1 MNRTGEK
8 HEAVDWVRFE
18 DCPICGGRAG
28 SHCWSS
34 NGSKKKIPCAGRPYT
49 PDAIRDKF
57 AELEAKLLMQEQI
70 ISGLKDVIGKQQ
82 RQIDLLIGELE

>member
-1 MNRTGEK
+1 MSRTDTKNEGVSWD
-8 HEAVDWVRFE
+8 HFE

-28 SHCWSS
+28 SHCWNH
-34 NGSKKKIPCAGRPYT
+34 NGSRKRMPCAGRPYT
-49 PDAIRDKF
+49 PNAVRDKF
-57 AELEAKLLMQEQI
+57 AELEAKLLMQEQT